1 MAAQM
6 SQLSPLPSELPS
18 GLTYLAGFVTPPEA
32 ALLAQQINAAPW
44 RDDLKRRVQ
53 HYGYR
58 YDYKARQARREDYLG
73 PLPDFL
79 NALAHRLRDEGH
91 FPSPPDQVIV
101 NEYGAGQGI
110 SAHVDCQPCFG
121 DVIASLSLLSPCMM
135 RLQQVRTGEIADLWL
150 EPASLIVLTGPARH
164 DWTHAI
170 PARQSDVVAGQRHP
184 RARRV
189 SLTFRE
195 MRFGI
200 KDSALGKA

>member
-1 MAAQM
+1 MAAQI
-6 SQLSPLPSELPS
+6 SQLSLFPSELPS

-32 ALLAQQINAAPW
+32 ALLAQQIDASPW

-79 NALAHRLRDEGH
+79 KALAQRLRDEDM
-91 FPSPPDQVIV
+91 FESLPDQVIV
-101 NEYGAGQGI
+101 NEYRAGQGI

-121 DVIASLSLLSPCMM
+121 EVIASLSLLSPCVM
-135 RLQQVRTGEIADLWL
+135 RLQQVRTGAIADLWL
-150 EPASLIVLTGPARH
+150 EPASLLILSGPARH

-170 PARQSDVVAGQRHP
+170 PARHSDVVAGQKHP

-195 MRFGI
+195 MRFVG
-200 KDSALGKA
+200 